1 MYRWVEHTAEL
12 QLEIDAPEEE
22 AVFADALAA
31 LAELLE
37 DGGGGAPELRTL
49 ELDAANRAELL
60 AGWLDELVYLAEV
73 EGFVPEALVEL
84 ELDEQR
90 LDATV
95 RGYLDEPRP
104 LVKAVTRHDLAFE
117 QHGRRWR
124 ARVVLDV

>member
-49 ELDAANRAELL
+49 ELDAANRAARTPL
-60 AGWLDELVYLAEV
+60 AR
-73 EGFVPEALVEL
+73 PRRPR
-84 ELDEQR
+84 R
-90 LDATV
+90 LI
-95 RGYLDEPRP
+95 
-104 LVKAVTRHDLAFE
+104 
-117 QHGRRWR
+117 
-124 ARVVLDV
+124 